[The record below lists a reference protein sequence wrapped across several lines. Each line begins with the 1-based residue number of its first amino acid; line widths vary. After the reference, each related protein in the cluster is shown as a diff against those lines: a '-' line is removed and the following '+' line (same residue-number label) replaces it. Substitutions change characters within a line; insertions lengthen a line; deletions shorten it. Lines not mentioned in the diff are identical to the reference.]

1 MFLAPCL
8 WLASNAAAQTSYSL
22 LSPDK
27 KIEVRIR
34 AGGRVQY
41 DVLRDGKILLKDST
55 LSIRIDQATLGHDV
69 KVKSVKE
76 RSADQMLDPPV
87 RQKFAH
93 IRDHYNEL
101 RLDTEDGLAVVF
113 RAYNEGVAYRL
124 ETVLPK
130 AQVKVYGEEAV
141 FQSAANQT
149 VFYPEEEGN
158 HTPKL

>member
-1 MFLAPCL
+1 LFLAPCL

-22 LSPDK
+22 RSPDK

-34 AGGRVQY
+34 AGSRMQY
-41 DVLRDGKILLKDST
+41 DVLRDGKILLQDSA
-55 LSIRIDQATLGHDV
+55 LSIRIDQATLGRDV
-69 KVKSVKE
+69 KVKSARE
-76 RSADQMLDPPV
+76 RSADRVLDPPV